1 MIAVVDAC
9 YFFRREKIDQKITKI
24 IVPSAVEREL
34 LVEETKDHYYTY
46 KYMIEIRDPAQEFID
61 FVHKRIQDKHFGL
74 SGPDIEVVALTL
86 ELQNEL
92 SNVWIDPSNIKDID
106 EVVCLTTDNGI
117 KNALKLFDLGN
128 EVLQRKEFRLRCYA
142 CFSIFKEHV
151 DFCKKCGLNT
161 ITRVSV
167 LIDENNNETVL
178 LKKKFSFKNKAKV
191 LVDERGVELKSLD
204 QREYV
209 QYTEK
214 MSRSRKK
221 KDMTLPSMLGD
232 I

>member
-24 IVPSAVEREL
+24 LIPSSIEREML
-34 LVEETKDHYYTY
+34 AEETKDHFYTY
-46 KYMIEIRDPAQEFID
+46 KYMIEIRDPTDEFTN
-61 FVHKRIQDKHFGL
+61 FVRNKIKDRHFGL
-74 SGPDIEVVALTL
+74 SNPDIDVVALTL

-92 SNVWIDPSNIKDID
+92 SNVWIDPSNFKEIE

-128 EVLQRKEFRLRCYA
+128 EALERREFRLRCYA
-142 CFSIFKEHV
+142 CFSMFKEHV
-151 DFCKKCGLNT
+151 DFCKKCGLST

-167 LIDENNNETVL
+167 LIDENNNEKVL
-178 LKKKFSFKNKAKV
+178 LKKKYSFRPKV
-191 LVDERGVELKSLD
+191 LVDERGVELRSAD
-204 QREYV
+204 QREYI
-209 QYTEK
+209 QHKTK
-214 MSRSRKK
+214 LNRNKK
-221 KDMTLPSMLGD
+221 SKEYSLPSMLGD